1 MPKPVKL
8 SDARAK
14 ARRTLLRGSCKSTAR
29 MYQLNPGLVS
39 AIRRGKRQAS
49 RRVLNV
55 LGIIYYEEAAAPVCR
70 EHGIAHGIQHR
81 HKPTFEENAR
91 AYADWL
97 TSNAA
102 ELARRVVWAEW
113 QTVPKGKQ

>member
-1 MPKPVKL
+1 MTKPIKL

-29 MYQLNPGLVS
+29 LYKLNPGLVS
-39 AIRRGKRQAS
+39 SIRRGKRQAS

-55 LGIIYYEEAAAPVCR
+55 LGIIYYEEAPAPVCR
-70 EHGIAHGIQHR
+70 EHGVAHGKQCK

-91 AYADWL
+91 EYAAWL

-102 ELARRVVWAEW
+102 ELARRVAWAENR
-113 QTVPKGKQ
+113 P